1 MATTRWQNED
11 DAFAAAPDEAAFW
24 TGRTFDDFLFRP
36 QKTESLTRRTISVN
50 SLLTADIALDLPIIS
65 SNMDSVTG
73 ADMARTMALHGGI
86 GVVHRGMSIERQAS
100 EVAVVKRS
108 QSAVIDSP
116 LRLPMGTTI
125 RQARRFARQ
134 HGITGILIETAS
146 GSNVLAGLLS
156 NRDTPVHEV
165 DEDRAVDDFMTPL
178 SRLVTAA
185 PDISTD
191 EAERLMFDHRIERLP
206 LSDGANRIHGLIT
219 RRDIN
224 INRKQPGA
232 TKDSAGHLR
241 CAAAVGARGDYLE
254 RAAALL
260 EAGADL
266 LFVDIAHGHSAIM
279 EQAVAGLRGQFGS
292 APLVC
297 GNVATSEGARF
308 MRDIGA
314 DAIKVGVG
322 PGRGCRTRL
331 ETAAG
336 VPQLQAIREA
346 YLAVGDKV
354 PIVAD
359 GGVRTDKDIFLA
371 LICGASTVMLGSALS
386 GTDEAPG
393 HVIQDPATHM
403 KKKMYRGMTSPE
415 AVLEAL
421 YDSGSSEEL
430 GAALDVPPEGQEIQ
444 VPYRGSV
451 STILQRIRG
460 HLQSSVSY
468 GGETTLAAVREKVL
482 PDPTAFLVPLSA
494 AARIESYER

>member
-1 MATTRWQNED
+1 
-11 DAFAAAPDEAAFW
+11 
-24 TGRTFDDFLFRP
+24 
-36 QKTESLTRRTISVN
+36 
-50 SLLTADIALDLPIIS
+50 
-65 SNMDSVTG
+65 
-73 ADMARTMALHGGI
+73 
-86 GVVHRGMSIERQAS
+86 
-100 EVAVVKRS
+100 
-108 QSAVIDSP
+108 
-116 LRLPMGTTI
+116 
-125 RQARRFARQ
+125 
-134 HGITGILIETAS
+134 
-146 GSNVLAGLLS
+146 
-156 NRDTPVHEV
+156 
-165 DEDRAVDDFMTPL
+165 
-178 SRLVTAA
+178 
-185 PDISTD
+185 
-191 EAERLMFDHRIERLP
+191 
-206 LSDGANRIHGLIT
+206 
-219 RRDIN
+219 
-224 INRKQPGA
+224 
-232 TKDSAGHLR
+232 
-241 CAAAVGARGDYLE
+241 LE

-260 EAGADL
+260 ESGADL

-292 APLVC
+292 VPLVC
-297 GNVATSEGARF
+297 GNVATSAGARF

-346 YLAVGDKV
+346 YLAVGDSV

-359 GGVRTDKDIFLA
+359 GGVKTDKDIFLA

-393 HVIQDPATHM
+393 QVIQDPATHM
-403 KKKMYRGMTSPE
+403 KKKIYRGMTSPE

-421 YDSGSSEEL
+421 YDSGSSDEL
-430 GAALDVPPEGQEIQ
+430 DAALDVPPEGQEIQ

-482 PDPTAFLVPLSA
+482 PDPSAFLVPLSA